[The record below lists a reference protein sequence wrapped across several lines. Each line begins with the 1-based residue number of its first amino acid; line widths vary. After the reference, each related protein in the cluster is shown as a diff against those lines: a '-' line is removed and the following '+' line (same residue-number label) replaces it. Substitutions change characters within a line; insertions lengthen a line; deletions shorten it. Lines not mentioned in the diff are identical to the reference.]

1 VYGPEGRLSAVY
13 DQHGVSLTHYRAEY
27 WLKDHLGNTRLAFS
41 DENHDGANLWFYC
54 CISKLEFS
62 MKRKSNLFVCLI
74 LMPFLLHS
82 QPNGGDKYFLA
93 LAYLNNAPIVQI
105 KLKEKFYYLSKRKKC
120 SLQYTIEPKIEL
132 LPIYFFQHQLFDSD
146 INIDKKLI
154 EDRDRYQIE
163 YQKLLDNQ
171 RLLIPFDVKVQA
183 KIKLTFS
190 PIISNYLIVEF
201 LDTAANIGS
210 IKMGPALQVLFIFN
224 DDDTIQKILY
234 ANPVY
239 N

>member
-1 VYGPEGRLSAVY
+1 
-13 DQHGVSLTHYRAEY
+13 
-27 WLKDHLGNTRLAFS
+27 
-41 DENHDGANLWFYC
+41 
-54 CISKLEFS
+54 
-62 MKRKSNLFVCLI
+62 
-74 LMPFLLHS
+74 
-82 QPNGGDKYFLA
+82 
-93 LAYLNNAPIVQI
+93 
-105 KLKEKFYYLSKRKKC
+105 
-120 SLQYTIEPKIEL
+120 
-132 LPIYFFQHQLFDSD
+132 
-146 INIDKKLI
+146 
-154 EDRDRYQIE
+154 
-163 YQKLLDNQ
+163 
-171 RLLIPFDVKVQA
+171 LIPFDVKVQA